1 MIHIV
6 FIILLIVSE
15 FEVLKILV
23 KKIYGIRKL
32 DKDEVIALSSEK
44 VKKLLRNEEMKRM
57 DLVYAYCKAGRWKGI
72 IYKYYVPEKEK
83 KIEIEK
89 KIKIVENNIEI
100 LKEVLLRKE
109 VLNNVKAKKSGK
121 S

>member
-57 DLVYAYCKAGRWKGI
+57 DLVYAYCKVGRWKGI

-109 VLNNVKAKKSGK
+109 F
-121 S
+121 